1 MRTGGSV
8 EERRKE
14 VQARQE
20 LIKQHLMKTPNTQIK
35 YKELSGLFDVN
46 LDTIR
51 RNCVDMAEIDRTIRL
66 SRGAVFYVPPT
77 RYSDKRTEEGYSDP
91 TASAAIN
98 RIEKPIKEIPPYEE
112 VKMPKPG
119 DVWDVKC
126 AQGGTGKFLVLAVN
140 EINEER
146 VYVTCIEYKPEH
158 EMMLESCKKLY
169 SKPVKYFVERTW
181 GTPLSLLTEYKN
193 TIRDYLDIDPEEK
206 VVEKVV
212 EVPVE
217 KIVEKV
223 AEVPEVR
230 AAEPIA
236 SGKLYTQE
244 ELDMEI
250 IKMRAEIY
258 KECLYLMAG
267 RKEM

>member
-1 MRTGGSV
+1 MSKGGNTERAHEEMTTRRELVHNHLISNPDKPMKFNELTSLFEVSDWTMRKDIAAIA
-8 EERRKE
+8 EED
-14 VQARQE
+14 ASINF
-20 LIKQHLMKTPNTQIK
+20 L
-35 YKELSGLFDVN
+35 
-46 LDTIR
+46 
-51 RNCVDMAEIDRTIRL
+51 
-66 SRGAVFYVPPT
+66 RGAVVYVPPT
-77 RYSDKRTEEGYSDP
+77 RYSGNKNEEGYSDP
-91 TASAAIN
+91 TAAAAI
-98 RIEKPIKEIPPYEE
+98 ESVEPKVIKTNAEN
-112 VKMPKPG
+112 VRGPKPG

-126 AQGGTGKFLVLAVN
+126 ASGGTGKFLVLAVN
-140 EINEER
+140 EINDGR
-146 VYVTCIEYKPEH
+146 VYVTCVEYKPEH

-169 SKPVKYFVERTW
+169 CKPAKYFVERTW

-193 TIRDYLDIDPEEK
+193 VIRDYLEIDPEEK

-223 AEVPEVR
+223 VEVPEVQV
-230 AAEPIA
+230 AEPVS

-250 IKMRAEIY
+250 VKMRAEIY

>member
-1 MRTGGSV
+1 MKTGGST
-8 EERRKE
+8 EGRRQD
-14 VQARQE
+14 VRARQE
-20 LIKQHLMKTPNTQIK
+20 LIKQHLMKTPYMSVG
-35 YKELSGLFDVN
+35 YKDLSTLFDVN
-46 LDTIR
+46 ADTIR
-51 RNCVDMAEIDRTIRL
+51 RNCTDMAETDNTIRL

-91 TASAAIN
+91 TAFAAIN
-98 RIEKPIKEIPPYEE
+98 NIEKPIKEIASYEE

-126 AQGGTGKFLVLAVN
+126 ASGNVEKYIVIAVN
-140 EINEER
+140 EDDE
-146 VYVTCIEYKPEH
+146 YATCIQYFPEDADM
-158 EMMLESCKKLY
+158 ESSCKKIY
-169 SKPVKYFVERTW
+169 SKPIKYFRSRTW
-181 GTPLSLLTEYKN
+181 GTPLSQLTKYKSM
-193 TIRDYLDIDPEEK
+193 IRDYLEIDAEEK

-223 AEVPEVR
+223 VEVPVEIPEWNIG
-230 AAEPIA
+230 EPVT

-258 KECLYLMAG
+258 KECMYLMAG
-267 RKEM
+267 RKE